1 MSIGRLQSFVLFLLA
16 ATASLSA
23 QEPARKDPSSQ
34 QQTQFAPGVMTV
46 IPPAPMPEETF
57 QGPLTL
63 QALLNAH
70 PEIQFGGDSHP
81 DGEPH
86 YDPRTRTL
94 VQMAKEVILRRE
106 IYCLEF
112 SFKPLRHIYVDI
124 PRPDGKMQRKLVW
137 YMVYRVRY
145 RGGELRPAAEK
156 IAGVDIYK
164 RIESIHYDSR
174 HFFPMMVLNDH
185 ISGLRAVDQI
195 LPTALDKIKVREQI
209 QAPLYNSVDI
219 TRVKIPHAKDEAAS
233 GVWGVATWADLDP
246 QLDFISVEVSGL
258 TNAFVQEGEG
268 GEAEYKRKALQLN
281 FFRPGDAINQ
291 TDDQIRFGIPAY
303 QDEREQNYVL
313 QHYGLSERLDYQW
326 IFR

>member
-1 MSIGRLQSFVLFLLA
+1 MSIGRFHRFVLILLG
-16 ATASLSA
+16 TAVFVSA
-23 QEPARKDPSSQ
+23 QEPTRKDPSSQ
-34 QQTQFAPGVMTV
+34 QQTQFAPGVITV

-57 QGPLTL
+57 QGPMTL
-63 QALLNAH
+63 QSLLNAH
-70 PEIQFGGDSHP
+70 PEIQFGGTDHP
-81 DGEPH
+81 NGEPH
-86 YDPRTRTL
+86 FDPRSRTL

-112 SFKPLRHIYVDI
+112 SFKPLRHIYIDI

-145 RGGELRPAAEK
+145 RGGELRPAADQV
-156 IAGVDIYK
+156 AGVDIYK

-185 ISGLRAVDQI
+185 ISGLRSVDQI
-195 LPTALDKIKVREQI
+195 LPTAMEKIKVREQI

-219 TRVKIPHAKDEAAS
+219 TRVKIPHASDEAAS

-246 QLDFISVEVSGL
+246 QLDFVSVEVSGL

-268 GEAEYKRKALQLN
+268 ADATCKRKALQLN

-291 TDDQIRFGIPAY
+291 TDDQIRFGVPAY
-303 QDEREQNYVL
+303 QDEREQDYVL
-313 QHYGLSERLDYQW
+313 KHYGLTERLDYQW

>member
-1 MSIGRLQSFVLFLLA
+1 MFIGRFHNFVLILLVS
-16 ATASLSA
+16 TVLLTA
-23 QEPARKDPSSQ
+23 QEPPRKDPSSQ
-34 QQTQFAPGVMTV
+34 QTTQFAPGVITV

-57 QGPLTL
+57 QGPITL
-63 QALLNAH
+63 QSLLTAH
-70 PEIQFGGDSHP
+70 PEIQFGGADHP

-86 YDPRTRTL
+86 FDPRSRTL
-94 VQMAKEVILRRE
+94 VQMAKDVILRRE

-112 SFKPLRHIYVDI
+112 SFKPLRHIYIDI

-137 YMVYRVRY
+137 YLVYRVRY
-145 RGGELRPAAEK
+145 RGGELRPAADK
-156 IAGVDIYK
+156 VAGVDIYK

-174 HFFPMMVLNDH
+174 HFFPMMVFNDH
-185 ISGLRAVDQI
+185 ISGLRSVDQI
-195 LPTALDKIKVREQI
+195 LPTALEKIKVREQI

-219 TRVKIPHAKDEAAS
+219 TRIKIPHGTDEAAS

-246 QLDFISVEVSGL
+246 QLDFVSVEVSGL

-268 GEAEYKRKALQLN
+268 SDAKVERKALQLH

-291 TDDQIRFGIPAY
+291 TDDTIRFGIPAY

-313 QHYGLSERLDYQW
+313 QHYGLEERLDYRW